1 MKAIFEKITIED
13 LSSVRV
19 YDFQN
24 THFDAPWH
32 FHPEFELTLILKS
45 KGKRYVGSSINPFQ
59 EGDLVLIGP
68 NLPHIW
74 KNNFKK
80 LKKHKEAKAIVIHF
94 TEEFTNGNFFNYKE
108 MNKIKKLLYASRY
121 GLIFDA
127 NSVDKIIPTIKKLPA
142 LEGFDKILAFLSV
155 LHKLSVSPN
164 ILRLNGNG
172 FLPNLDTNSSERINK
187 VCKFIYANFNNKITL
202 TEMANLA
209 GMSENAFSRYFKNLV
224 GTSLS
229 KFIIQVRVNHAC
241 YLLIESDLTVAEIS
255 YECGFHS
262 ISNFNKRFKNVSQI
276 SANAFRKNHNEKT

>member
-13 LSSVRV
+13 ASCVRV
-19 YDFQN
+19 YDYQN

-45 KGKRYVGSSINPFQ
+45 KGKRYVGSSIDHFQ

-80 LKKHKEAKAIVIHF
+80 LKRNRKARAIVIHF
-94 TEEFTNGNFFNYKE
+94 TEDFINGNFFAYKE
-108 MNKIKKLLYASRY
+108 MKKVKKLLYTSRY
-121 GLIFDA
+121 GLVFDP
-127 NSVDKIIPTIKKLPA
+127 NSVEKIIPILRGIP
-142 LEGFDKILAFLSV
+142 LLNEFDKILSFLTI
-155 LHKLSVSPN
+155 LHKLSISPN
-164 ILRLNGNG
+164 IKRLNGNG

-202 TEMANLA
+202 TEMAGFA

-241 YLLIESDLTVAEIS
+241 FLLIESDLTVAEIS

-262 ISNFNKRFKNVSQI
+262 ISNFNKRFKSVRNV
-276 SANAFRKNHNEKT
+276 SANAFRKNHNEKA